1 MQAELVA
8 YTQANPSLNAQTVA
22 GIGDLS
28 VIWQGKDWGNLALVL
43 VGMLCISIVVL
54 LADKLANMLE
64 RALLPWERHA
74 RS

>member
-1 MQAELVA
+1 MRQRESRLQRYAIYA
-8 YTQANPSLNAQTVA
+8 ASLTLGA
-22 GIGDLS
+22 

-54 LADKLANMLE
+54 AADKLADVLE
-64 RALLPWERHA
+64 RLLLPWERHQ